1 MSKFAR
7 FMKANKKVQENVFYA
22 ATKSLCDENG
32 QPLPWEFRHIS
43 TAQAEAI
50 REDCMKDVPVLGK
63 PGMYRPKLKTSEYL
77 RQMIAASVVEPD
89 LFDRE
94 LQESYNVATP
104 EDLLLAMVDDP
115 GEYNDLAAFVQKFQ
129 GFNISFDDK
138 VEEAKN

>member
-1 MSKFAR
+1 
-7 FMKANKKVQENVFYA
+7 MKANKKVQENVFYA

-77 RQMIAASVVEPD
+77 RQMITASVLPR
-89 LFDRE
+89 LRICCWRWWTSQANIMLWRRLCRSSRGLIFPLRIRWKR
-94 LQESYNVATP
+94 
-104 EDLLLAMVDDP
+104 
-115 GEYNDLAAFVQKFQ
+115 QKT
-129 GFNISFDDK
+129 N
-138 VEEAKN
+138 